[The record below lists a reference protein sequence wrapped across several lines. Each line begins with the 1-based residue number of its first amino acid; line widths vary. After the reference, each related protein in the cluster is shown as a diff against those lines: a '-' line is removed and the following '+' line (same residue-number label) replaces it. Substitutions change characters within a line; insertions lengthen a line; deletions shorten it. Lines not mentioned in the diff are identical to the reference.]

1 MARLPFEEIRLSYQ
15 TRPNNKQKLLP
26 KLHTGLDTETLYG
39 YVRLLCDDSSNTDR
53 NSTSYNPPLLI
64 TDSNKG
70 FNQIINYLTQSK
82 FLNKFNWF
90 FNIQYDFESIIK
102 YLPQED
108 LIDLYNNG
116 FIDYLS
122 IPLRPPEFII
132 PLSDKPNLC
141 RIEYM
146 KRKYFG
152 IRINNNYY
160 HFYDLFN
167 FMDLSLNKASKK
179 YLGEQKNTDVDSS
192 RLNLDFHYWNDN
204 QEKIIKYC
212 IQDCVLTKKLA
223 DKFWK
228 IMDDNLHLVPKRPFS
243 KGKLAEEYFLKYCN
257 IPTINNLITPD
268 GKKIIE
274 FAYKSFFGGRFE
286 LIKKGYFPKVY
297 CYDIKSAYP
306 AQMKDLIDFSVDKGT
321 WKRSTT
327 KINPDA
333 FEGWY
338 RVNIT
343 SNEISVAPIVHK
355 INNINIYPNGK
366 FNQYLLKSEIEFIR
380 ENFDNVSIKIV
391 SGVEF
396 FPKEYVYP
404 FKEEV
409 EKLYR
414 WKDKETDEDI
424 KHVVKIILN
433 SIYGKTIQISQNE
446 TNEIGNLF
454 NPMYASIITSG
465 TRKKLLELALQ
476 KPESI
481 IMFSTDGLHTTEPLK
496 TPNKPK
502 LGEFAV
508 ELEGGEGVYLMSDV
522 YNVWTNNKV
531 KNKIRGF
538 NMGSAKDFDSETTYL
553 KDILETMNGKTY
565 QYKSNRPIHLGESL
579 IHNKKYTKENINI
592 WEEINREINING
604 DLKRIWDKDF
614 KNGKETLKISID
626 SLPHKVG
633 VDE

>member
-1 MARLPFEEIRLSYQ
+1 MARLPFEEVKLSYQ
-15 TRPNNKQKLLP
+15 TRPSNKQRLLP
-26 KLHTGLDTETLYG
+26 KLNTGLDTETLNG
-39 YVRLLCDDSSNTDR
+39 YVRLLCDDTSNTNR
-53 NSTSYNPPLLI
+53 NSIDYNPPLLI
-64 TDSNKG
+64 TDANKG
-70 FNQIINYLTQSK
+70 FNQIINYLTQPK
-82 FLNKFNWF
+82 FESSRLKDNKFGGSFNWF
-90 FNIQYDFESIIK
+90 FNIQYDFESIVK
-102 YLPQED
+102 YLSTSDLQE
-108 LIDLYNNG
+108 LYNEG
-116 FIDYLS
+116 CIDY
-122 IPLRPPEFII
+122 II
-132 PLSDKPNLC
+132 TRMDTEVLC

-152 IRINNNYY
+152 IVVGNQYF

-192 RLNLDFHYWNDN
+192 RLNLDLNYWNDN

-212 IQDCVLTKKLA
+212 IQDCILTKKLA

-268 GKKIIE
+268 GKQIIE
-274 FAYKSFFGGRFE
+274 FSYKSFFGGRFE
-286 LIKKGYFPKVY
+286 LIKRGYFPKVY

-321 WKRSTT
+321 WRKSTT
-327 KINPDA
+327 KINSDA
-333 FEGWY
+333 YEGWY

-343 SNEISVAPIVHK
+343 SNEISIAPIVHK
-355 INNINIYPNGK
+355 INHINIYPNGK
-366 FNQYLLKSEIEFIR
+366 FNQYLLKSEIEFTR
-380 ENFDNVSIKIV
+380 ENFDNVNIKIV

-409 EKLYR
+409 EKLYK

-502 LGEFAV
+502 LGEFAKDF
-508 ELEGGEGVYLMSDV
+508 EGEGVYLMSDV
-522 YNVWTNNKV
+522 YNIWTDKQV

-538 NMGSAKDFDSETTYL
+538 NAGSAKDIDSETVYL

-565 QYKSNRPIHLGESL
+565 QYKSNRPVHLGESL

-604 DLKRIWDKDF
+604 DLKRIWDNEF
-614 KNGKETLKISID
+614 KSGKQCLKVSID

-633 VDE
+633 DE